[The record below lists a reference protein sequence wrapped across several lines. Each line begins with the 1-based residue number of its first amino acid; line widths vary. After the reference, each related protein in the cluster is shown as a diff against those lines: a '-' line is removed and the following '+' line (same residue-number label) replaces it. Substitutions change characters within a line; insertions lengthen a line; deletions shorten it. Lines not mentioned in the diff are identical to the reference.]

1 MFSLSK
7 QKKWKGISIGVILT
21 CNTGLKYHRWHRWL
35 NITWI
40 YMYSI
45 TSLIRF
51 TVDRSIENF
60 GNIIRLKRTFVFSR
74 RIALRDFG
82 QLSPW
87 IRLRFRQY
95 NIVGIRLGH
104 IWIINIIRKL
114 YAHCVFPFTIFYLY
128 YLLFTIRFIIIYYH
142 IFFIIFSILKTT

>member
-21 CNTGLKYHRWHRWL
+21 CNTGLKYHRWHRWF

-40 YMYSI
+40 YIRSLPWFDSPLI
-45 TSLIRF
+45 VRSWISVTSY
-51 TVDRSIENF
+51 V
-60 GNIIRLKRTFVFSR
+60 LKRTFVFSR

-95 NIVGIRLGH
+95 DIVGIRLGH
-104 IWIINIIRKL
+104 IWIDIIWKL
-114 YAHCVFPFTIFYLY
+114 YAHCMFSFNIFY
-128 YLLFTIRFIIIYYH
+128 YLLFTIRFIIIY
-142 IFFIIFSILKTT
+142 